1 MKSKT
6 SFELG
11 WSLIAWAIASA
22 LDLWIYFV
30 LTNVFSV
37 DYIIS
42 TIIWFIAWTI
52 LNYELN
58 RKFVFSNSKYWYKSW
73 LVIFSIIWLVWL
85 LVSTLVMWLMVEKLN
100 FDKNISRIW
109 VYFLVFFLNFFLRK
123 KFIF

>member
-42 TIIWFIAWTI
+42 TIVWFIAWTI

-100 FDKNISRIW
+100 FNKNISRIW